1 MSASPVRLFRGAKA
15 RGERLAMISL
25 YDAPGAALCCDA
37 GVDVLLVGD
46 SLGNV
51 VLGYENTLAVTIG
64 DMVHHTA
71 AVARGARGSS
81 RPEVPIIADLPFGG
95 YASVDLATMN
105 GASLVR
111 AGAHGVK
118 LEGAGPGA
126 LAAVRALVEMGVPV
140 MGHLGYTPQSSLRFE
155 SVVQGKTGAAAA
167 RLLEEARRLEE
178 AGCCAVVLE
187 VVPAEVGRRVTGELS
202 IPTIGIGAG
211 PGCDGQVLV
220 WHDLVGLTPGKPLRF
235 VKRYADA
242 HALLAGAAGDFV
254 DEVRSGAFPEPQHG
268 WSMNE
273 TELRTWSS
281 ESEVGEQS

>member
-105 GASLVR
+105 GASL
-111 AGAHGVK
+111 
-118 LEGAGPGA
+118 
-126 LAAVRALVEMGVPV
+126 
-140 MGHLGYTPQSSLRFE
+140 
-155 SVVQGKTGAAAA
+155 
-167 RLLEEARRLEE
+167 
-178 AGCCAVVLE
+178 C
-187 VVPAEVGRRVTGELS
+187 GRG
-202 IPTIGIGAG
+202 
-211 PGCDGQVLV
+211 
-220 WHDLVGLTPGKPLRF
+220 
-235 VKRYADA
+235 
-242 HALLAGAAGDFV
+242 
-254 DEVRSGAFPEPQHG
+254 
-268 WSMNE
+268 
-273 TELRTWSS
+273 RTA
-281 ESEVGEQS
+281 

>member
-71 AVARGARGSS
+71 AVARGVRGSS

-167 RLLEEARRLEE
+167 RLLEEAGRLEE

-187 VVPAEVGRRVTGELS
+187 VVPAEVGGRVTGEPRS
-202 IPTIGIGAG
+202 RPSAS
-211 PGCDGQVLV
+211 GQAL
-220 WHDLVGLTPGKPLRF
+220 
-235 VKRYADA
+235 DA
-242 HALLAGAAGDFV
+242 TGRCSCG
-254 DEVRSGAFPEPQHG
+254 
-268 WSMNE
+268 
-273 TELRTWSS
+273 TTW
-281 ESEVGEQS
+281 

>member
-140 MGHLGYTPQSSLRFE
+140 
-155 SVVQGKTGAAAA
+155 
-167 RLLEEARRLEE
+167 
-178 AGCCAVVLE
+178 
-187 VVPAEVGRRVTGELS
+187 TGELS

-273 TELRTWSS
+273 TELRAWSS
-281 ESEVGEQS
+281 ESEV

>member
-1 MSASPVRLFRGAKA
+1 MSASAVRLFRGAKA

-25 YDAPGAALCCDA
+25 YDAPSAALCCDA
-37 GVDVLLVGD
+37 GADVLLVGD

-51 VLGYENTLAVTIG
+51 VLGYENTLSVTMD
-64 DMVHHTA
+64 DMLHHTA
-71 AVARGARGSS
+71 AVARGVLSS
-81 RPEVPIIADLPFGG
+81 TRPDVPVIGDLPFGG
-95 YASVDLATMN
+95 YASVDLATAN

-126 LAAVRALVEMGVPV
+126 LAAIRALVEMGVPV

-155 SVVQGKTGAAAA
+155 SVVQGKTGEAAT
-167 RLLEEARRLEE
+167 RLLEEARRLED
-178 AGCCAVVLE
+178 AGCSALVLE
-187 VVPAEVGRRVTGELS
+187 VVPAEVARRVTEELG

-220 WHDLVGLTPGKPLRF
+220 WNDLAGLSPGKSLRF

-242 HALLAGAAGDFV
+242 NALLAGAAEDFV
-254 DEVRSGAFPEPQHG
+254 DEVRSGAFPKAEHG
-268 WSMNE
+268 WSMDE
-273 TELRTWSS
+273 AELRTWAENGS
-281 ESEVGEQS
+281 EEEG

>member
-71 AVARGARGSS
+71 AVAR
-81 RPEVPIIADLPFGG
+81 
-95 YASVDLATMN
+95 
-105 GASLVR
+105 

-167 RLLEEARRLEE
+167 RLLEEAGRLEE

-187 VVPAEVGRRVTGELS
+187 VVPAEVGGRVTGELS

-273 TELRTWSS
+273 TELRAWSS